1 MSSAKRSSSP
11 SAPSRDAHFSFI
23 ASFTDAVTV
32 RPFLSDLLELR
43 RQRER
48 ALATPAAAAAA

>member
-1 MSSAKRSSSP
+1 MSSAKRSSSRP

-23 ASFTDAVTV
+23 ASFTEAVTV

-43 RQRER
+43 RQREK
-48 ALATPAAAAAA
+48 ALTTPAAAA

>member
-1 MSSAKRSSSP
+1 MSSAKRSSSRP

-23 ASFTDAVTV
+23 ASFTEAVTV

-43 RQRER
+43 RQREK
-48 ALATPAAAAAA
+48 ALATPAAAA